1 MYVCTT
7 HCVGE
12 SFTTD
17 MHLDHYE
24 KIAAKTEVECGSS
37 MAQKKPVAGEFWLS
51 FKDYS
56 PRFNN
61 RAKIT
66 YPRDD

>member
-1 MYVCTT
+1 
-7 HCVGE
+7 
-12 SFTTD
+12 